1 MKEITFITNIPF
13 CPLYITNES
22 ITKKYNCNET
32 GKLTLLLKYSCV
44 YKISSPQNCTTIYI
58 NNYTPSKINMQPN
71 CNELKKQVIKIHLTD
86 QHYYALPIKK
96 GMIIFEN

>member
-13 CPLYITNES
+13 SPLYITNER
-22 ITKKYNCNET
+22 ITKEYNCNET
-32 GKLTLLLKYSCV
+32 GKLTLLLKSSCV
-44 YKISSPQNCTTIYI
+44 YHISYNVNYITIYI
-58 NNYTPSKINMQPN
+58 NKYTPSKINMQPN
-71 CNELKKQVIKIHLTD
+71 CNELKKQVIKIYLTD

>member
-32 GKLTLLLKYSCV
+32 GKLTLLLKSSCV
-44 YKISSPQNCTTIYI
+44 YKISSPQNYTTIYI
-58 NNYTPSKINMQPN
+58 NKYTPSKINMQPN
-71 CNELKKQVIKIHLTD
+71 CN
-86 QHYYALPIKK
+86 ALVSKVAFIQL
-96 GMIIFEN
+96 FFNSNSL

>member
-32 GKLTLLLKYSCV
+32 GKLTLLLKSSCV
-44 YKISSPQNCTTIYI
+44 YKISSPQNYTTIYI
-58 NNYTPSKINMQPN
+58 NKYTPSKINMQPN
-71 CNELKKQVIKIHLTD
+71 CNELKNQSIKIYLTD
-86 QHYYALPIKK
+86 RNYFALPIKK

>member
-13 CPLYITNES
+13 SPLYITNES

-44 YKISSPQNCTTIYI
+44 YKISSAVNYTTIYI
-58 NNYTPSKINMQPN
+58 KNYTPSKIYLQANY
-71 CNELKKQVIKIHLTD
+71 NELKKQLIKIHLTD

>member
-22 ITKKYNCNET
+22 ITKEYNCNET
-32 GKLTLLLKYSCV
+32 GKITLLLKSSCV

-58 NNYTPSKINMQPN
+58 NNYTPSKIYLQAN
-71 CNELKKQVIKIHLTD
+71 CNELKKQLIKIHLTD